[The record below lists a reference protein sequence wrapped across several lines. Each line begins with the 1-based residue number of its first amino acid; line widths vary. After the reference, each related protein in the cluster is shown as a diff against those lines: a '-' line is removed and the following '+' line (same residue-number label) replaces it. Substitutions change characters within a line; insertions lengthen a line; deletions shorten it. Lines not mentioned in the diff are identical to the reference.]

1 MPRAPLVLREFAS
14 NPDKLLAVIDPRKS
28 ETAKIANL
36 HIALRPGTDALLV
49 KAMIAIILKEKW
61 EKRDYLASA
70 CIGFEKIEP
79 WFTSFDI
86 PSALSVCEVSYD
98 EVHALCRELATRR
111 WCFHA
116 DLGTLMNRHSTVVS
130 YLHMLLAAVCG
141 RLCVAGGDVI
151 PGTVMPIGANS
162 DERDPKTWRTVATN
176 FPAIMGTFPPN
187 VLPEEILSG
196 RDDRP
201 RAVIVSGA
209 NPLRSYADTTAYE
222 EAFGK
227 LDLLV
232 TMEIAMTETAALS
245 HYVLPARSGYESWDS
260 TFFAW
265 NYPDVFFHM
274 RPPVVKAEGERLECG
289 QIYTRLARGIGIVPE
304 IPAFLNEAA
313 EKDIYSFTLAL
324 FAFMRKNPKA
334 MKVMPFVLAE
344 TLGRRDD
351 SANKAA
357 LWGLLLSMPG
367 AARRNAAR
375 AGLPS
380 PSAWSIL
387 ARPGR
392 VARAVGAAVRYGS
405 VAPLMALH
413 PNILQSEMIYNQL
426 LEHPEGIWIGRLDPE
441 ANMKELRTQDRKIH
455 LHIPEMEEPLKAIA
469 PESER
474 AALTPD
480 SQYPFILNAGRH
492 TRNVAN
498 TLMRDPAWLKGKRGC
513 TLAIH
518 PDDAAALGIGD
529 GETVRVTTQ
538 AGTAQ
543 IGAELSADVRKGQV
557 LIPHGFGLVHRGTAY
572 GVNVNY
578 LTKNTHRDFLAATP
592 LHRYVPCRVERIEG
606 ERP

>member
-1 MPRAPLVLREFAS
+1 
-14 NPDKLLAVIDPRKS
+14 LLAVIDPRKS

-49 KAMIAIILKEKW
+49 KAMIAIILKEGW
-61 EKRDYLASA
+61 EKRDYLAGT
-70 CIGFEKIEP
+70 CLGFEKIEG
-79 WFTSFDI
+79 WFASFDI
-86 PSALSVCEVSYD
+86 HSALSICEVGYE
-98 EVHALCRELATRR
+98 EVHALCREMTTRR
-111 WCFHA
+111 WCFHT

-130 YLHMLLAAVCG
+130 YLHMLLAALCG

-151 PGTVMPIGANS
+151 PGTVMPIGSHS

-201 RAVIVSGA
+201 RAVIVSGS
-209 NPLRSYADTTAYE
+209 NPLRSYADTRAYE

-265 NYPDVFFHM
+265 SYPDVFFHM
-274 RPPVVKAEGERLECG
+274 RPPVVKPEGERLECG
-289 QIYTRLARGIGIVPE
+289 QIYTRLARGLGLVPE
-304 IPAFLNEAA
+304 IPAYLKEAA
-313 EKDIYSFTLAL
+313 GEGLFSFTLAL

-334 MKVMPFVLAE
+334 MRAMPFILAE
-344 TLGRRDD
+344 TLGSVSD

-357 LWGLLLSMPG
+357 LWGMLLAMPG
-367 AARRNAAR
+367 ASRRNAVR
-375 AGLPS
+375 AGFPS
-380 PSAWSIL
+380 PSAWNIL

-392 VARAVGAAVRYGS
+392 IARAVGAALRYGS
-405 VAPLMALH
+405 IAPLMALH
-413 PNILQSEMIYNQL
+413 PNILQSELIYDQL
-426 LEHPEGIWIGRLDPE
+426 LEHPEGIWIGKLDLD
-441 ANMKELRTQDRKIH
+441 ANRKELRTPDKKIH
-455 LHIPEMEEPLKAIA
+455 LHIPELEEPLKGIDS
-469 PESER
+469 ESER
-474 AALTPD
+474 KALAPD

-518 PDDAAALGIGD
+518 PDDA
-529 GETVRVTTQ
+529 
-538 AGTAQ
+538 
-543 IGAELSADVRKGQV
+543 
-557 LIPHGFGLVHRGTAY
+557 
-572 GVNVNY
+572 
-578 LTKNTHRDFLAATP
+578 
-592 LHRYVPCRVERIEG
+592 
-606 ERP
+606 